1 MRILDLQ
8 ENEFNYFYGTYLK
21 TLNKEDDL
29 LMALVEGREWFQ
41 SFVERISVEQLTSK
55 YAEDKWTIA
64 EVLVHL
70 VDTERVFQ
78 YRAFRISRNDKTPL
92 PGFEQ
97 DDYVLESESNLL
109 DKEDILNDF
118 LAVRDASINLFKNM
132 SPNKL
137 TRVGTASGMP
147 WSVAA
152 LGLAISGHQK
162 HHENILRERYLVI

>member
-1 MRILDLQ
+1 MRISDLQ
-8 ENEFNYFYGTYLK
+8 ENEFNYFYATYLR
-21 TLNKEDDL
+21 TLDEEDDL
-29 LMALVEGREWFQ
+29 LMALIQGREWFQ
-41 SFVERISVEQLTSK
+41 SFVERISTEQLAFK
-55 YAEDKWTIA
+55 YAEGKWTIA

-97 DDYVLESESNLL
+97 DDYVLESESDQLS
-109 DKEDILNDF
+109 KEDILNDF

-132 SPNKL
+132 SRNKL
-137 TRVGTASGMP
+137 QQIGTASGMP

-162 HHENILRERYLVI
+162 HHEHILRDRYLVV